1 MSATVEAPV
10 DLVESVAHLRLPPQE
25 DRRLQELIDANT
37 NGSLTAAER
46 EQLTSLVEWSESL
59 SLVVAGN
66 GQVQQESIMVA
77 LSSEVEEVVEQIR
90 LWPAETR
97 IVLARRVLETLDTGS
112 TISNAGFKGPPA
124 EQVLGL
130 WNPSGTAPTDEECD
144 RILADELRRKHAS

>member
-10 DLVESVAHLRLPPQE
+10 DLVESVVHLRLPPQE
-25 DRRLQELIDANT
+25 DRRLQELMDANT

-66 GQVQQESIMVA
+66 GQVRQECIMVA
-77 LSSEVEEVVEQIR
+77 LSPEVEEVVEQIK

-97 IVLARRVLETLDTGS
+97 IALARRVLETLDTGS

>member
-10 DLVESVAHLRLPPQE
+10 DLP
-25 DRRLQELIDANT
+25 
-37 NGSLTAAER
+37 
-46 EQLTSLVEWSESL
+46 
-59 SLVVAGN
+59 
-66 GQVQQESIMVA
+66 
-77 LSSEVEEVVEQIR
+77 EVEEVVEQIK

-97 IVLARRVLETLDTGS
+97 IALARRVLETWDTGS
-112 TISNAGFKGPPA
+112 TISNAGFKGPPV